1 MNKEKTDSLYQ
12 DTEFGAWL
20 DKIPGNV
27 DTDYSEFSVD
37 NAGTRVTITFTIEDE
52 EV

>member
-27 DTDYSEFSVD
+27 ETNYSEFAVD
-37 NAGTRVTITFTIEDE
+37 NGGTRVTITFTIEDD